1 MTEARDVATH
11 VIERVWTEDAFA
23 AAALDAE
30 LTRRAMDPRDA
41 GLATELVYGVLRTEA
56 FLDAKLSKAALHGQ
70 INFRGAARAQLFIGA
85 YTICFLDRVP
95 AFAAVSEAVDGVR
108 AADGERAA
116 AFANA
121 LLRKLAT
128 EPKPRLATALAES
141 APGWL
146 RGSLRKVVGRA
157 GVGEYLAAGPIPPPI
172 GLALAPNED
181 RADWIDKLLEVAPN
195 AAIEAGRA
203 SRFAINVR
211 GAGDVRRLPGVNE
224 AWIVQEEGAQRV
236 AIEVGAMPGDTILDA
251 CSGRGNKAWILGH
264 AVGPTGAVDCADL
277 YDAKIGKLMSGP
289 VAQLVRKAFAIDWT
303 VDGAGRDLEG
313 AYDRV
318 LVDAPCSG
326 TGTLRR
332 RPEIARGRTVED
344 LERLAELQLRI
355 LVTAARAAKVGGEI
369 AYAVCSVLREEA
381 EAVLE
386 KACASDDVRLEVIG
400 TPLRLLPHVDGTDG
414 YFVARLRRG

>member
-1 MTEARDVATH
+1 
-11 VIERVWTEDAFA
+11 
-23 AAALDAE
+23 
-30 LTRRAMDPRDA
+30 
-41 GLATELVYGVLRTEA
+41 
-56 FLDAKLSKAALHGQ
+56 
-70 INFRGAARAQLFIGA
+70 
-85 YTICFLDRVP
+85 
-95 AFAAVSEAVDGVR
+95 
-108 AADGERAA
+108 
-116 AFANA
+116 
-121 LLRKLAT
+121 
-128 EPKPRLATALAES
+128 
-141 APGWL
+141 
-146 RGSLRKVVGRA
+146 
-157 GVGEYLAAGPIPPPI
+157 
-172 GLALAPNED
+172 
-181 RADWIDKLLEVAPN
+181 
-195 AAIEAGRA
+195 
-203 SRFAINVR
+203 
-211 GAGDVRRLPGVNE
+211 
-224 AWIVQEEGAQRV
+224 
-236 AIEVGAMPGDTILDA
+236 MPGDTILDA